1 MRKAFIK
8 ALTEHAA
15 RDRRIWLLTGDMGF
29 SVFEDFANRYPD
41 RFLNAGVAEA
51 NMTGI
56 AAGLALSDLMPYI
69 YSITPFVTMRCYEQ
83 LRIDVCYQNQS
94 VRVIGG
100 GAGLC
105 YGSAGGTHHAL
116 EDISLMRS
124 LPNMT
129 VICPGDPHEV
139 TAAVRYSLEHA
150 GPLYIR
156 LGRDGDPLIHTSD
169 VTLQPGEAITLRE
182 GTDVCLVATGNI
194 LGNALKAADEL
205 QKQSVS
211 TLLISMPFVKPI
223 DREVILSAASATKAL
238 FTVEEHSLIGGLGSA
253 VAEVLAESGRPVR
266 FQRLAIPDQF
276 FKEVGSQEYL
286 RELVGLSVA
295 GIAKSVSDTLR
306 DLPTPKFQ

>member
-8 ALTEHAA
+8 ALTEEAA
-15 RDRRIWLLTGDMGF
+15 KDKRIWLLTGDMGF
-29 SVFEDFANRYPD
+29 SVFEDFAARYPD

-51 NMTGI
+51 NMTGV
-56 AAGLALSDLMPYI
+56 AAGLALSGLAPYI
-69 YSITPFVTMRCYEQ
+69 YSITPFVTMRNFEQ

-105 YGSAGGTHHAL
+105 YGSAGGTHHSL

-139 TAAVRYSLEHA
+139 TAAVRYSLEHT

-156 LGRDGDPLIHTSD
+156 LGRDGDPLVHAGD
-169 VTLQPGEAITLRE
+169 VTLRPGKAITLRE
-182 GTDVCLVATGNI
+182 GTGVTLIATGNI

-205 QKQSVS
+205 QKQGVSVR
-211 TLLISMPFVKPI
+211 LISMPFVRPI
-223 DREVILSAASATKAL
+223 DREAILSAAIETRAL
-238 FTVEEHSLIGGLGSA
+238 FTIEEHSLIGGLGSA
-253 VAEVLAESGRPVR
+253 VAEVLAESGKPVQFR
-266 FQRLAIPDQF
+266 RLAIPDRF

-286 RELVGLSVA
+286 RELVGLSPT
-295 GIAKSVSDTLR
+295 GIAKSVLALLNRQS
-306 DLPTPKFQ
+306 

>member
-15 RDRRIWLLTGDMGF
+15 RDKRIWLLTGDMGF
-29 SVFEDFANRYPD
+29 SVFEDFATRYPD

-51 NMTGI
+51 NMTGV
-56 AAGLALSDLMPYI
+56 AAGLALSGLLPYI

-83 LRIDVCYQNQS
+83 LRIDVCYQNQN

-129 VICPGDPHEV
+129 VICPCDPREV
-139 TAAVRYSLEHA
+139 TAAVKYSLDHA

-156 LGRDGDPLIHTSD
+156 LGRDGDTKIHAGD
-169 VTLQPGEAITLRE
+169 VTLQPGKAITLRE
-182 GTDVCLVATGNI
+182 GTDVSLIATGNI
-194 LGNALKAADEL
+194 LSNALKAADEL
-205 QKQSVS
+205 QKQGVS
-211 TLLISMPFVKPI
+211 TRLISMPIVKPI
-223 DREVILSAASATKAL
+223 DREAILSAASETRAL

-253 VAEVLAESGRPVR
+253 VAEVLAESGKPVR
-266 FQRLAIPDQF
+266 FQRLAIPDRF

-286 RELVGLSVA
+286 RSLVGLSPG
-295 GIAKSVSDTLR
+295 GIAGTVLGALRNLAARKS
-306 DLPTPKFQ
+306 Q

>member
-8 ALTEHAA
+8 ALTEQAA
-15 RDRRIWLLTGDMGF
+15 RDKRIWLLTGDMGF
-29 SVFEDFANRYPD
+29 SVFEDFAARYPD

-56 AAGLALSDLMPYI
+56 AAGLALSGLVPYI
-69 YSITPFVTMRCYEQ
+69 YSITPFVTMRNYEQ
-83 LRIDVCYQNQS
+83 LRIDACYQNQS
-94 VRVIGG
+94 IRIIGG

-139 TAAVRYSLEHA
+139 TAAVTCSLEHN

-156 LGRDGDPLIHTSD
+156 LGRDGDPLVHPGD
-169 VTLQPGEAITLRE
+169 VALQPGRAITVRE
-182 GTDVCLVATGNI
+182 GTDVALIATGNI
-194 LGNALKAADEL
+194 LGNTQKAADEL
-205 QKQSVS
+205 QKQGVS
-211 TLLISMPFVKPI
+211 ARLISMPFVKPL
-223 DREVILSAASATKAL
+223 DREAILGAASETRAL
-238 FTVEEHSLIGGLGSA
+238 FTIEEHSLIGGLGSA

-266 FQRLAIPDQF
+266 FLRLAIPDRF

-286 RELVGLSVA
+286 RSLVGLSVD
-295 GIAKSVSDTLR
+295 GIVEAALNSLR
-306 DLPTPKFQ
+306 

>member
-15 RDRRIWLLTGDMGF
+15 RDKRIWLLTGDMGF
-29 SVFEDFANRYPD
+29 SVFEDFAARFPD

-51 NMTGI
+51 NMTGV
-56 AAGLALSDLMPYI
+56 AAGLALSGLLPYI

-124 LPNMT
+124 IPNMT

-139 TAAVRYSLEHA
+139 TAAVNYSLKHA

-156 LGRDGDPLIHTSD
+156 LGRDGDPLIHAGDVALQQGKAIILRDGTD
-169 VTLQPGEAITLRE
+169 VTLI
-182 GTDVCLVATGNI
+182 ATGNI
-194 LGNALKAADEL
+194 LGNTVKAADEL
-205 QKQSVS
+205 KKQGVS
-211 TLLISMPFVKPI
+211 TRLISMPFVKPI
-223 DREVILSAASATKAL
+223 DREAVLSAASETRAL

-253 VAEVLAESGRPVR
+253 VAEVLAESGKPVR
-266 FQRLAIPDQF
+266 FQRLAIPDRF

-286 RELVGLSVA
+286 RELIGLSSG
-295 GIAKSVSDTLR
+295 GIARAVLETSRGLPAKKS
-306 DLPTPKFQ
+306 Q